1 MGSIKTAAP
10 AMLNDLYGGAMNPD
24 GWPVFL
30 GKLARLFH
38 TGTASLRV
46 TDIHDPVVHR
56 SYTVGF
62 DDTANAT
69 YHEGAFF
76 HDPFRIPLS
85 EGPLG
90 KIQVSH
96 QIIADREFEQ
106 SSHYQTIFRPNGNF
120 YAMGAQF
127 DRGRQCAMHIGVHR
141 CRRAGAFSP
150 DEQQTLEF
158 FSPHLK
164 RAADLTRLIGQ
175 FESALQQAHAALDRL
190 PFGVWILD
198 HHLRCQWLNNVAE
211 ECART
216 RAFGLG
222 LHGGKLAFS
231 NESMHN
237 QLRAAVRLLQ
247 DGTCNTHSIS
257 VSPRGASLALVN
269 YRQGPS
275 SFGTTAYGGETVL
288 AFLLNPDR
296 PVTLNTNHLMSIY
309 RLTPAEIRL
318 AGELVRGHDIKEASA
333 CLGISVHTARTQLKS
348 VMQKMQVTRQADM
361 VRCLLLGAASLA
373 PEHHHA

>member
-24 GWPVFL
+24 GWPIFL
-30 GKLARLFH
+30 EKLARLFH

-46 TDIHDPVVHR
+46 TDIRDPVIHR
-56 SYTVGF
+56 SFTVGF
-62 DDTANAT
+62 DDTVNAT
-69 YHEGAFF
+69 YHDGAA
-76 HDPFRIPLS
+76 HYDPFRIPLS

-90 KIQVSH
+90 RIQVSH

-141 CRRAGAFSP
+141 SRRAGAFTP

-164 RAADLTRLIGQ
+164 RAAELTRLIGE

-190 PFGVWILD
+190 PFGIWILD
-198 HHLRCQWLNNVAE
+198 HHLRCQWLNEVAE
-211 ECART
+211 EFART
-216 RAFGLG
+216 QAFGLG
-222 LHGGKLAFS
+222 VHKKKLAFS

-237 QLRAAVRLLQ
+237 QLRVAVRLLQ
-247 DGTCNTHSIS
+247 EGTSNTQSIS
-257 VSPRGASLALVN
+257 IFPGGASLVLVD

-275 SFGTTAYGGETVL
+275 NFGTTAYGGNTIL
-288 AFLLNPDR
+288 AFLLDPNR
-296 PVTLNTNHLMSIY
+296 PVTLDANHLMTIY

-318 AGELVRGHDIKEASA
+318 AGELVRGHDLKEASA
-333 CLGISVHTARTQLKS
+333 SLSISIHTARTQLKS
-348 VMQKMQVTRQADM
+348 VMQKTQVTRQADL
-361 VRCLLLGAASLA
+361 VRCLLLGSASLA
-373 PEHHHA
+373 PELRRA